1 MPQDAAAA
9 GTTTPVPQQR
19 TATEESDAERAQA
32 GESVGSV
39 RPVPFDRLLSVATLT
54 PAQAS
59 LLAVQLLDAAHLRS
73 QGNGHSPVGARLG
86 TVTLTPTGDVDVS
99 PAAADEGTPVTELLE
114 RLLQNARRL
123 PGHPRPEQLV
133 LLHRL
138 EEAAKDPLLDPG
150 ARARELDGALA
161 DTLGPGARQRLAG
174 QLAAL
179 VDAFAHVAPGTPA
192 DVDTLLAPRPVR
204 ATTAPAAVP
213 ATSSA
218 PGSSQPGPHRAAPA
232 RHAPGR
238 APRRAPRRSRTL
250 LRRRTP
256 RRVALVVLVLA
267 AVLAVSG
274 YVVLRGPGV
283 GFVESLGPGGDP
295 TAPATTAPTTPSQQ
309 AAKQPRLRRAQP
321 VPTLAGRQ
329 AGPVTGVSVQKA
341 ASCKPGSL
349 CPVRVTVHFRP
360 ASTTQSVSWKVGA
373 ARVCKRG
380 ITWSPPTTVTAQP
393 GWTTVYADSSV
404 RVPPGRSLALVALT
418 STPARAQS
426 RPIPVAGSSLRC

>member
-19 TATEESDAERAQA
+19 TTAEKSDAARAQA
-32 GESVGSV
+32 GESAGSV

-73 QGNGHSPVGARLG
+73 QGNGHSPFGARLG
-86 TVTLTPTGDVDVS
+86 TVTLAPSGELDVS
-99 PAAADEGTPVTELLE
+99 PPAADEGTPVPELLE

-123 PGHPRPEQLV
+123 PGHPRPEQLL

-138 EEAAKDPLLDPG
+138 EEAARDPLLDPG

-192 DVDTLLAPRPVR
+192 DVDTLLAPRPAS
-204 ATTAPAAVP
+204 ATTAPAAA

-218 PGSSQPGPHRAAPA
+218 PGSSQPGPHRAAPS

-238 APRRAPRRSRTL
+238 APRRAQRRSRTL

-274 YVVLRGPGV
+274 YVVLGGPGV

-295 TAPATTAPTTPSQQ
+295 TAPATTSPATPAQQ
-309 AAKQPRLRRAQP
+309 AEKQPRLRRAQA

-329 AGPVTGVSVQKA
+329 AGPITGVAVQKA

-404 RVPPGRSLALVALT
+404 RVPQGRSLALVALT